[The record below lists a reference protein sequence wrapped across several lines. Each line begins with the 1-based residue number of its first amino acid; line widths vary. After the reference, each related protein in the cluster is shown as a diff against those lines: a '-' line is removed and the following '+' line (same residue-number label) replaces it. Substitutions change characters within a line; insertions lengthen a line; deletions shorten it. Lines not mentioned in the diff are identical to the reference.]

1 MRSVTRRKRMTTKVK
16 FETILLLGLLGATAL
31 MGGCWPKK
39 GISAGDKSKATH
51 FTLGIIQNGRK
62 ISVDNHRAVLE
73 KKPFTLVFHFSQLGS
88 MLVQASTNPN
98 LIDQASRGSSLDKLL
113 GENNRISED
122 NMNPEAMLHVS
133 DKGRYH
139 NWLYLGPEV
148 HRFDRNGVEKVRKG
162 GYICRRTVQRL
173 YINGREM
180 PVENYSKNNLYLLLI
195 KTQRSA
201 GSGRRS
207 ELQRDW
213 VELNFIP

>member
-1 MRSVTRRKRMTTKVK
+1 VVSQKEKTN
-16 FETILLLGLLGATAL
+16 
-31 MGGCWPKK
+31 
-39 GISAGDKSKATH
+39 GDKSSEKQPKATH

-62 ISVDNHRAVLE
+62 ISVNNHRATLE

-88 MLVQASTNPN
+88 MLVQASANPN
-98 LIDQASRGSSLDKLL
+98 LIDQASRGSNLDKLL
-113 GENNRISED
+113 GEDSRIAED
-122 NMNPEAMLHVS
+122 NMNPDAMLHVS

-148 HRFDRNGVEKVRKG
+148 HRFDRNGVEKVSKG
-162 GYICRRTVQRL
+162 GYVCRRTVQRL
-173 YINGREM
+173 YIDRREV
-180 PVENYSKNNLYLLLI
+180 PIEKCPTDNLYLLLI

>member
-1 MRSVTRRKRMTTKVK
+1 MATKV
-16 FETILLLGLLGATAL
+16 FGTIVLLGLLGATVL
-31 MGGCWPKK
+31 MGGCWPKQK
-39 GISAGDKSKATH
+39 ISAEKGSKATH

-62 ISVDNHRAVLE
+62 IAVKNHRAVLE
-73 KKPFTLVFHFSQLGS
+73 KKPFTLAFHFSQLGS
-88 MLVQASTNPN
+88 MLVQASANPN
-98 LIDQASRGSSLDKLL
+98 LIDQAGRGSHIDKLL
-113 GENNRISED
+113 GEDNRIPED
-122 NMNPEAMLHVS
+122 NMNPDALLYVS

-148 HRFDRNGVEKVRKG
+148 HRFDRNGVEKVRNG

-173 YINGREM
+173 YIDGREM
-180 PVENYSKNNLYLLLI
+180 PVEKYLKDNLYLLLI